1 MREERP
7 KLLIV
12 DDEHNTREAMARYL
26 GRRYQVTTAA
36 DGGDALEELSKQK
49 FDLVLTDLRMPT
61 HDGMEVLD
69 AALAQPNPPSCVLL
83 TAYGSIEDAV
93 AAVKR
98 GAFDFVTKPVK
109 LEKLETVI
117 RAALEAR
124 RNHPVEP
131 AQVELVEG
139 QAPEPLANAP
149 ALPEMRRGAE
159 LAPEYVLPDA
169 AAGNDP
175 MAEVMRLVN
184 TVAPTRSTVL
194 LSGESGTGKE
204 VIARLL
210 HERSGRRGEFV
221 AVHCA
226 ALTSTLL
233 ESELFGYEK
242 GAFTGAQERRIG
254 RFEAANGGTVFLD
267 EIGEIDAPTQV
278 KLLRVLESRSFE
290 RVGGTETIKVD
301 VRLISATNRNLRKMV
316 AENRF
321 REDLFYRLSVVNI
334 ALPPL
339 RERREE
345 IPQLVARFAA
355 EFARENNRPVT
366 GISPDALRALINYPW
381 PGNIRELRNCIESM
395 VVLAQG
401 PLLEVRDLPESVR
414 HPEVAEELLP
424 HESETLSPG
433 GKPLRLEENE
443 RILIEEALR
452 KCNGNRTAAA
462 KLLGISRR
470 TLHRKLAK

>member
-1 MREERP
+1 MEEAKP
-7 KLLIV
+7 KLLIA

-26 GRRYQVTTAA
+26 GKRFQVTTAA
-36 DGGDALEELSKQK
+36 DGAAALDELEKQK
-49 FDLVLTDLRMPT
+49 FDLVLTDLRMP
-61 HDGMEVLD
+61 HCDGMKVLD
-69 AALAQPNPPSCVLL
+69 TVGKLPDPPSCILL

-93 AAVKR
+93 AAVKQ

-109 LEKLETVI
+109 LDKLEEVI
-117 RAALEAR
+117 HAALKAR
-124 RNHPVEP
+124 ATKATASPEP
-131 AQVELVEG
+131 AITALALTAPGRRAQEPLTELV
-139 QAPEPLANAP
+139 
-149 ALPEMRRGAE
+149 LPC
-159 LAPEYVLPDA
+159 PDDPD
-169 AAGNDP
+169 DP
-175 MAEVMRLVN
+175 MAEVMSLVAK
-184 TVAPTRSTVL
+184 VAPTRSTVL

-210 HERSGRRGEFV
+210 HQQSGRSGDFV
-221 AVHCA
+221 PVHCA
-226 ALTSTLL
+226 ALTATLL
-233 ESELFGYEK
+233 ESELFGHEK

-254 RFEAANGGTVFLD
+254 RFEAADGGTVFLD
-267 EIGEIDAPTQV
+267 EIGEIDAATQV

-301 VRLISATNRNLRKMV
+301 VRIISATNRDLKERV
-316 AENRF
+316 AEDRF

-334 ALPPL
+334 TLPPL
-339 RERREE
+339 RERRKE

-366 GISPDALRALINYPW
+366 GIAPDALRALLDYTW

-395 VVLAQG
+395 IVLSQG
-401 PLLEVRDLPESVR
+401 SLLEFKDLPESVR
-414 HPEVAEELLP
+414 DPQNAP
-424 HESETLSPG
+424 QTASPG
-433 GKPLRLEENE
+433 TIAEKPLKIEENE